1 MKKTTITKIAALA
14 LAVSACVGGINVCAQ
29 NGSEDGVSPMA
40 LPTATPGIELQYTGI
55 LTTYN
60 YLGAVGSKTLKCQ
73 GSTNT
78 RPGYMAT
85 VTVELQ
91 QNNGGWTTIK
101 TWYDSASEYAAIS
114 DEYDVDTGY
123 SYQLKVTH
131 RSYKGGT
138 LIDSETKYSRIVSR

>member
-1 MKKTTITKIAALA
+1 MRKTTITKIAALA
-14 LAVSACVGGINVCAQ
+14 LAVSACVGGVNVCAQ
-29 NGSEDGVSPMA
+29 NVNEDNA
-40 LPTATPGIELQYTGI
+40 LTIAEQGIEPRYTGI

-60 YLGAVGSKTLKCQ
+60 YLGAVGSKTLNCQ
-73 GSTNT
+73 GSTNA
-78 RPGYMAT
+78 RPGYTAT

-101 TWYDSASEYAAIS
+101 TWYDSASEYAVV
-114 DEYDVDTGY
+114 DEDYNVATGY

-138 LIDSETKYSRIVSR
+138 LVDSETKYSRIVSR